1 MHAEIKFYN
10 AGEERPDDDEE
21 EDEINE
27 PKISLNKRE
36 QIDKKVPEIN

>member
-10 AGEERPDDDEE
+10 AGEDMPDDEE

-27 PKISLNKRE
+27 PKISFNTVKT
-36 QIDKKVPEIN
+36 P